1 MSIKEGSK
9 VKVEYEGK
17 FETGE
22 VFDSSK
28 RTGEEKPL
36 EFTVGEKQV
45 IPGFENAV
53 IGMKL
58 NEEKSVEISPEDG
71 YGERK
76 EELKQEVPR
85 TALPKDQE
93 PKEGMMLIMSSPEG
107 QQFPARI
114 SEVTADA
121 IFLDLNHPLAG
132 KKLLFKIKV
141 VGIDEAET
149 AAAI

>member
-1 MSIKEGSK
+1 MATIVSVWYEGRFDDGQLFDTNREDVAKKEGSFT
-9 VKVEYEGK
+9 EGRPYEPLQV
-17 FETGE
+17 TLGE
-22 VFDSSK
+22 H
-28 RTGEEKPL
+28 
-36 EFTVGEKQV
+36 QV

-121 IFLDLNHPLAG
+121 IFLDLNQIIKH
-132 KKLLFKIKV
+132 FKSIC
-141 VGIDEAET
+141 
-149 AAAI
+149 